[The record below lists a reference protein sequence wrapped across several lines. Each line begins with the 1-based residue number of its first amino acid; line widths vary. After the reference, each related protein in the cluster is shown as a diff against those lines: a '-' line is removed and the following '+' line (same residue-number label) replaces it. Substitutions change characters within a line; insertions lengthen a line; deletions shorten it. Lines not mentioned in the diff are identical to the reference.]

1 METSAEIFDSAH
13 LANVLRKM
21 SSDLPA
27 TIMLPGTENEEGAFI
42 PDIEEVDKMIS
53 ELFPIHDINAEET
66 TEE

>member
-1 METSAEIFDSAH
+1 
-13 LANVLRKM
+13 M

-53 ELFPIHDINAEET
+53 ELFPIHDINAEES
-66 TEE
+66 EE